1 VVLIEGRNR
10 ELRKMFEEI
19 GHFVEKIRRVG
30 YGPLILDQEP
40 GNLRELDS
48 QELELLRKA
57 ADGKL
62 KTPKAKEIRRRN
74 IVDSLPPE
82 KPAFKAR
89 RTKRLQTQA
98 AFGDDRPARTGAGP
112 SRFGSRPT
120 KFGPGRP
127 TDSAAPRAA
136 WRSLNQVVVPL
147 TSAQAR
153 QGRNQPDPRQSR
165 WKSWGPASR
174 RACTLSRFRIS
185 DARKNQGQ
193 IGQELTGPELTVP
206 AQAVLHPDTQDQR
219 AQDRADPVRAV
230 PGRFARAVAVR
241 VPHVPSEAKAD

>member
-1 VVLIEGRNR
+1 MTDRLEPGPVQADLAPALRSLAQVDPQTAPHRGQRG
-10 ELRKMFEEI
+10 RKMTDLHI
-19 GHFVEKIRRVG
+19 
-30 YGPLILDQEP
+30 PLRDPRPDPQVKAVPLQAGATATDRQAAAPSAASLLQDVITGQ
-40 GNLRELDS
+40 S
-48 QELELLRKA
+48 QEV
-57 ADGKL
+57 ADPMG
-62 KTPKAKEIRRRN
+62 TNQR
-74 IVDSLPPE
+74 
-82 KPAFKAR
+82 
-89 RTKRLQTQA
+89 
-98 AFGDDRPARTGAGP
+98 G
-112 SRFGSRPT
+112 
-120 KFGPGRP
+120 
-127 TDSAAPRAA
+127 
-136 WRSLNQVVVPL
+136 RSLNQVVVPL